1 MSSAKVTILSV
12 IDGLL
17 LYLRSQRGFK
27 RFELFLALLFELD
40 TLGLVTW
47 LGEMQCLKQKVSGAL
62 LLLLHLGW
70 LFKYLKANSIHLSFW
85 SLLAVTYLKVV
96 EAQYHQTILSYRT
109 FGIKESYN
117 FFATEHLVVNNVKK
131 FPILVPFFHSLTYFD
146 PVLMSNRSNHAQSH

>member
-47 LGEMQCLKQKVSGAL
+47 LGEMQCLK
-62 LLLLHLGW
+62 
-70 LFKYLKANSIHLSFW
+70 
-85 SLLAVTYLKVV
+85 
-96 EAQYHQTILSYRT
+96 
-109 FGIKESYN
+109 
-117 FFATEHLVVNNVKK
+117 
-131 FPILVPFFHSLTYFD
+131 
-146 PVLMSNRSNHAQSH
+146 